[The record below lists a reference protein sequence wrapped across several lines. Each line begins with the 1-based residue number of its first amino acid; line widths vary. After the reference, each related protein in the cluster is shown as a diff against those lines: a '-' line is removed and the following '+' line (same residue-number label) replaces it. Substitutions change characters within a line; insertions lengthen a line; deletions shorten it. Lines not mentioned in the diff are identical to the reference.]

1 MGLRFDDILCSGG
14 DKEAGLMRSGGGAEA
29 EKARRQDACAME
41 KARGQVACAVE
52 KACMQAHAQWRRRG
66 VGYIHRG
73 RDACTV
79 DATFFTSPKIRK
91 QVLAIKVKDC
101 LPEVYIFQKLSSAS
115 QSDDNRGTHI

>member
-1 MGLRFDDILCSGG
+1 MGLRFDDIHCSGG

-29 EKARRQDACAME
+29 EKARRRD
-41 KARGQVACAVE
+41 ACAVE

-66 VGYIHRG
+66 VSYIHRG

-91 QVLAIKVKDC
+91 QVLGLGI
-101 LPEVYIFQKLSSAS
+101 
-115 QSDDNRGTHI
+115 